1 MVNKREAKGTFK
13 RGARNLIE
21 VYIDDEFQMD
31 AIKRLLES
39 RTFKSGSEFG
49 RACFR
54 EYLENHRHI
63 AVGENV

>member
-1 MVNKREAKGTFK
+1 MVSQREPKGSFK

-21 VYIDDEFQMD
+21 VYVDDEFQMD

-39 RTFKSGSEFG
+39 KTFKSGSEFG

-54 EYLENHRHI
+54 EYLENHRLI